1 MVASV
6 LLLAAVLVPGLAGA
20 DGAWLDGPVT
30 NWNRPGMAIPKA
42 PPRNSAS
49 QPQCFDAALK
59 PDSPTTQALVDA
71 GWSIF
76 NATRA
81 TGARFEILGAQANAD
96 GMCRP
101 TDYQSFVFVSGV
113 FAGTLSPDL
122 MYSRTDGALTESSI
136 PSSDTIRASYVRY
149 TPQDPLC
156 CPSAQSTATFKVDQ
170 SGSLPVVVL
179 QSLSTVPTAAA
190 SATPP
195 SAAATPPSAAPTATR
210 PSGAAQANCF
220 PETDFCITNPQF
232 ADYFAERGGVRILG
246 YPISRSFT
254 LEGFE
259 VQFFQRVVLQ
269 MQGGQVARL
278 NLLDPTVMP
287 MTRANQST
295 FPPPDPALAAQA
307 PPVTSPT
314 YAQDVAAFI
323 RKVAPNT
330 WNGMPVGF
338 YTLFSTTVPVDVAF
352 TGETP
357 NPDTVTLLNL
367 EIWGLPTSNPAA
379 DPNNG
384 GFVYQRWQRGIMHF
398 RAEGPVTEG
407 ILVGDYFK
415 SVITGKNLPP
425 DLSAD
430 MQGSRYLGQ
439 YSPGSPGWTA
449 RPAELP
455 STDMT
460 GAFEPGTGPVAAVTP
475 PPAVSTP
482 TVRPTTPT
490 VSTTATATTT
500 TATTTPGALRPTVT
514 IQLDDDAIDP
524 GESVNVTV
532 IAMYP
537 TGIDWIEWD
546 GVKTGNENDN
556 ESSSSDP
563 ELSRKEHDC
572 NGTANCANVWS
583 VKPTVPG
590 DYILRARA
598 RGEDGVT
605 SELVTTILRVRDTG
619 ATSTP
624 ATAATAAPT
633 STSPPASTQTP
644 TP

>member
-1 MVASV
+1 MSRALAIVATV
-6 LLLAAVLVPGLAGA
+6 LLLAAVLGPGLAGA

-30 NWNRPGMAIPKA
+30 NWNRPGMAIPQA
-42 PPRNSAS
+42 PPRHSAS
-49 QPQCFDAALK
+49 QPQCFDSALK
-59 PDSPTTQALVDA
+59 PDSPPRQALVDA
-71 GWSIF
+71 GWSLF
-76 NATRA
+76 KAENAT
-81 TGARFEILGAQANAD
+81 GVPFEILSGQANAD

-101 TDYQSFVFVSGV
+101 TDYQLFVFESGV

-122 MYSRTDGALTESSI
+122 MNSRTDGALVETQI
-136 PSSDTIRASYVRY
+136 QSSDVILAAYQRY

-156 CPSAQSTATFKVDQ
+156 CPSAQSTATFKVDR
-170 SGSLPVVVL
+170 SGPSPVVVL
-179 QSLSTVPTAAA
+179 QSVTTGPTGAA
-190 SATPP
+190 SATPT
-195 SAAATPPSAAPTATR
+195 SAAPTATPTSAAPTATR
-210 PSGAAQANCF
+210 PPGAAQANCF

-232 ADYFAERGGVRILG
+232 ANYFAERGGVRILG

-259 VQFFQRVVLQ
+259 VQFFQRVILQ

-278 NLLDPTVMP
+278 NVLDPNVMP

-323 RKVAPNT
+323 QRVSPNT

-352 TGETP
+352 TGQTP
-357 NPDTVTLLNL
+357 NPDQVTLLNL

-398 RAEGPVTEG
+398 RAEVPVTEG

-415 SVITGKNLPP
+415 SVITGRNLPP
-425 DLSAD
+425 DLAAD

-439 YSPGSPGWTA
+439 YSPGSPGWVA

-460 GAFEPGTGPVAAVTP
+460 GAFEPGTGAVT
-475 PPAVSTP
+475 
-482 TVRPTTPT
+482 
-490 VSTTATATTT
+490 
-500 TATTTPGALRPTVT
+500 
-514 IQLDDDAIDP
+514 
-524 GESVNVTV
+524 
-532 IAMYP
+532 
-537 TGIDWIEWD
+537 
-546 GVKTGNENDN
+546 
-556 ESSSSDP
+556 
-563 ELSRKEHDC
+563 
-572 NGTANCANVWS
+572 
-583 VKPTVPG
+583 
-590 DYILRARA
+590 
-598 RGEDGVT
+598 
-605 SELVTTILRVRDTG
+605 
-619 ATSTP
+619 
-624 ATAATAAPT
+624 APT
-633 STSPPASTQTP
+633 PPTARRRCSNADAAARRRRP
-644 TP
+644 RRPPVRRPRRRRRR